1 MPRSPGC
8 CDAVHAPPDYA
19 DALRRYEA
27 LRARDDASIHARGGS
42 ILLAHGRRTPRAVL
56 LFHGLTAS
64 PMQCDALARSLHA
77 VGDTVLVPR
86 LPGHGARDRLTT
98 QLRDLRGE
106 HLLDAAREALA
117 IARGLGVTVTVAG
130 FSLGG
135 LLAAWIAQH
144 ERVDH
149 VVAIAPFLGV
159 SCVPRAATAALTRTL
174 RALPNVFLW
183 WDPIKRERQQPDHG
197 YPRYPTHAIA
207 EALAVAADLRLRART
222 TPPATRR
229 ITIVTNASET
239 AVNNA
244 AAHDLA
250 DAWSAHAAGSVSV
263 QRISGLPPSHDVIEP
278 LRPGT
283 LARRAYRTLLPILH
297 DSRPRA
303 QRKPVAVRGACA
315 SGIAGR

>member
-1 MPRSPGC
+1 MSPE
-8 CDAVHAPPDYA
+8 YA
-19 DALRRYEA
+19 AALQRYETLRR
-27 LRARDDASIHARGGS
+27 RDDATIHARSGS
-42 ILLAHGRRTPRAVL
+42 ILLAHGHRTPRVVL
-56 LFHGLTAS
+56 LLHGLTAS
-64 PMQCDALARSLHA
+64 PMQCDALARSLHGR
-77 VGDTVLVPR
+77 GDTVLVPR

-117 IARGLGVTVTVAG
+117 IARGLGVSVTVAG

-144 ERVDH
+144 ESVDH

-159 SCVPRAATAALTRTL
+159 ACVPRAATATLVTALRT
-174 RALPNVFLW
+174 LPNVFLW
-183 WDPIKRERQQPDHG
+183 WDPLRRERQMPDHG

-207 EALAVAADLRLRART
+207 EALGIASALAGLART
-222 TPPATRR
+222 TAPATRR

-250 DAWSAHAAGSVSV
+250 DLWSAQTAGSVSV
-263 QRISGLPPSHDVIEP
+263 QRITGLPPSHDVIEP

-297 DSRPRA
+297 D
-303 QRKPVAVRGACA
+303 
-315 SGIAGR
+315 GRT